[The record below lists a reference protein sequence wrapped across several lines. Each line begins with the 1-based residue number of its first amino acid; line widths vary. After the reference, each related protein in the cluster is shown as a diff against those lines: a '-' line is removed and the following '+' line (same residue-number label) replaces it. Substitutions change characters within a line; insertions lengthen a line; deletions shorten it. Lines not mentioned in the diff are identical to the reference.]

1 MKQMVFKT
9 IFVLAMALMSLQA
22 NAQVKEFE
30 KYADTKNVTYVFIS
44 KFMLKLAGAKA
55 SPSLPGVNTKSLMDK
70 LDAIQ
75 IISAEEKLAALKLKA
90 DTRDI
95 VKRGKYGLLLQVNED
110 DEKVD
115 IYYSVDKRH
124 GIVVMLVEEDDEVNV
139 IVFSGKFTLDDVLRM
154 TK

>member
-30 KYADTKNVTYVFIS
+30 KFADTKNVTYVFIS

>member
-1 MKQMVFKT
+1 MMA
-9 IFVLAMALMSLQA
+9 AMALLCLTA
-22 NAQVKEFE
+22 NAQVKEFA
-30 KYADTKNVTYVFIS
+30 KYSATKNVTYVYIS

-55 SPSLPGVNTKSLMDK
+55 SPSLPGVNTISLMDK

-139 IVFSGKFTLDDVLRM
+139 IVFSGKFTLDDVIKM

>member
-1 MKQMVFKT
+1 MKQMVLKT

>member
-1 MKQMVFKT
+1 MKPVITKIILCAVMA
-9 IFVLAMALMSLQA
+9 FVCLTA

-30 KYADTKNVTYVFIS
+30 KYSDTKNVTYVYIS

>member
-1 MKQMVFKT
+1 M
-9 IFVLAMALMSLQA
+9 
-22 NAQVKEFE
+22 
-30 KYADTKNVTYVFIS
+30 TYVYIS

-139 IVFSGKFTLDDVLRM
+139 SVFSGKFTLDDVLRM